1 MGRKSEVGNIMLP
14 VEHWWQK
21 NESQRGE
28 TNSSA
33 KFESCKDST
42 IISEFNHVIS
52 RADTWIFGMRLWI
65 IGMMIKNDTK
75 CPAT

>member
-33 KFESCKDST
+33 KFELQ
-42 IISEFNHVIS
+42 
-52 RADTWIFGMRLWI
+52 RLHNYI
-65 IGMMIKNDTK
+65 RI
-75 CPAT
+75 